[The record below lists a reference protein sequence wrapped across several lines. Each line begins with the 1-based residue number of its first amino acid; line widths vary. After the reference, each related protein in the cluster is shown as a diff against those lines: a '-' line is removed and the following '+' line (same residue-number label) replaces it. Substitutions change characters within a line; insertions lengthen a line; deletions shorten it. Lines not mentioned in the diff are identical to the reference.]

1 MKFECTTK
9 NLKEAITKAQK
20 IIVKNSNLPILS
32 SILIQT
38 VDKSLFLRSTNLHI
52 GVELEIPAMV
62 EKQGSFLVSGEVIS
76 QVLNSISDD
85 GMLAVEVLDNVL
97 KIKTKKSAISIN
109 SSGETSEF
117 PTLPSV
123 ETKPFTLPLESFL
136 EGVRSVYYCAS
147 ISDIKPEIS
156 SVYMYSD
163 GNELTFV
170 STDSF
175 RLAEKK
181 VFIEGLPDISG
192 ILIPYKN
199 ILELIKLLS
208 DCEGTLSVCYS
219 ENQITLSI
227 PGVFISSRIVNG
239 TYPNYSMIIPKEFKT
254 EVITLKQDLLN
265 TLKLSTIFSDKFN
278 QINLSID
285 GNAKHLVM
293 KAKNSQKGEN
303 ISEIDSTIKGNSIE
317 INFNHRYFTE
327 AFQSITTDSI
337 VLQCNEENR
346 PVVIQGV
353 GDKSFLYLIMPMN
366 R

>member
-1 MKFECTTK
+1 MQLECKTK
-9 NLKEAITKAQK
+9 NLKEAVIKAQK
-20 IIVKNSNLPILS
+20 IIVKNSNVPILS
-32 SILIQT
+32 SILLQT

-52 GVELEIPAMV
+52 GVELEIPANI
-62 EKQGSFLVSGEVIS
+62 EKQGIFLVSGEVFM
-76 QVLNSISDD
+76 QVLSSIPDEGTISLFIEDSI
-85 GMLAVEVLDNVL
+85 L
-97 KIKTKKSAISIN
+97 KIQTKKSVISIN
-109 SSGETSEF
+109 SSGESSEF
-117 PTLPSV
+117 PNLPSV
-123 ETKPFTLPLESFL
+123 ESKPIQIPLSIFM

-156 SVYMYSD
+156 SVYIYSD

-181 VFIEGLPDISG
+181 VFIEGLQDIAG

-208 DCEGTLSVCYS
+208 DSEGTLLVSYS

-227 PGVFISSRIVNG
+227 PGLFITSRIVNG
-239 TYPNYSMIIPKEFKT
+239 SYPNYKMIIPKEFKT
-254 EVITLKQDLLN
+254 EVIALKQDLLN

-285 GNAKHLVM
+285 TEGKRVVM

-303 ISEIDSTIKGNSIE
+303 ISEIDATINGNSLDV
-317 INFNHRYFTE
+317 NFNHRYFAE
-327 AFQSITTDSI
+327 SFQSISTDSI
-337 VLQCNEENR
+337 ILQCNEENK
-346 PVVIQGV
+346 PVVVQGV